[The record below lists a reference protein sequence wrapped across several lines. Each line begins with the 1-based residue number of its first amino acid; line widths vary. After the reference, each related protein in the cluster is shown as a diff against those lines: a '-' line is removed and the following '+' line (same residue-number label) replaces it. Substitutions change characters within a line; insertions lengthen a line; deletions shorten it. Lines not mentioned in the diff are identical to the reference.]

1 MREIIDLI
9 TEAGLTPAE
18 LAKHGGQYL
27 RILVDK
33 ATKGPVEVSPDKR
46 TQYGN
51 AVHLAP
57 ETIAD
62 LQNTLKIG
70 AQLPPAPMF
79 LIKGQSIKGS
89 WSALYKS
96 GDYTGRATPG
106 TADTTGQAAP
116 KVYNAGHL
124 AELFMGLAVSAKFFN
139 HGNPV
144 TVQNI
149 IDMFGHAEL
158 TTHINPKTSKPT
170 TNLQFEI
177 HRDITYPKGKT
188 DNLNFLAVVPGK
200 SAQAFINQYNEQQFP
215 SDVRAVLASAVRYV
229 NESETVNNG
238 VEQAMQDK
246 NSNKINVTSDGTSD
260 AKGTK
265 ADLILT
271 IDGKPVTLL
280 SLKTYGTDTIG
291 QMSGVEFAT
300 LASWFKHGFDLDI
313 KKYAH
318 YFDPELGGEKI
329 VQNIFKLYDEVIYPE
344 VEEIVEKQSPG
355 KESKIVRRLAAAANF
370 HARGDKMEDVE
381 VVKLDDTLA
390 AGSYKILRFSDSL
403 YDAMKML
410 KLEVRKVGEAGGP
423 GKGRT
428 IQIWVKPE
436 EGVKVER
443 GANRLC
449 QFRSQVM
456 GGYLRNYFEIGP
468 MMVKLTELPQA
479 TNEARTRVPELRETY
494 SKNLGRA
501 RR

>member
-1 MREIIDLI
+1 MRDIIDI
-9 TEAGLTPAE
+9 ISEAGLTPAE

-27 RILVDK
+27 RILIDK
-33 ATKGPVEVSPDKR
+33 ATKSAVEISPDKR
-46 TQYGN
+46 TQFGN
-51 AVHLAP
+51 AVKLAP
-57 ETIAD
+57 ETIAE
-62 LQNTLKIG
+62 LQNTLKTG
-70 AQLPPAPMF
+70 TPLPAAPMF
-79 LIKGQSIKGS
+79 IINGKKVKGA

-106 TADTTGQAAP
+106 TETGAAAP
-116 KVYNAGHL
+116 KTYNAGHL
-124 AELFMGLAVSAKFFN
+124 AELFMGLSVSAKFFS

-158 TTHINPKTSKPT
+158 TTHINPKTDKPT

-177 HRDITYPKGKT
+177 HRDVHYPEGKT
-188 DNLNFLAVVPGK
+188 DTMNFLAVVPGK
-200 SAQAFINQYNEQQFP
+200 SAQAFINQYNTHQFP
-215 SDVRAVLASAVRYV
+215 ADVQAVLASAVRYV
-229 NESETVNNG
+229 NESETVKQG
-238 VEQAMQDK
+238 VEQARRDK
-246 NSNKINVTSDGTSD
+246 NSNRINVTSDGTSD

-318 YFDPELGGEKI
+318 YFDPELGGDKI

-344 VEEIVEKQSPG
+344 VESIVEKQSPG
-355 KESKIVRRLAAAANF
+355 KESKIVRRLADAANF
-370 HARGDKMEDVE
+370 HARGEKMEDVE

-390 AGSYKILRFSDSL
+390 AGSYKILRFSDNL
-403 YDAMKML
+403 YDAMKLL
-410 KLEVRKVGEAGGP
+410 KLEARKVGDAGGT

-468 MMVKLTELPQA
+468 MMVKLTELPQP
-479 TNEARTRVPELRETY
+479 TNEVRTRVPELREAR
-494 SKNLGRA
+494 NLGRA